1 MSLDGCGKGERKGET
16 LKRISRSQELFAKA
30 CKLLPGGVNSPVRAF
45 RAVGGTPL
53 FMARGDGSKIYDV
66 DGNEY
71 IDYVCSWGPLIL
83 GHRHPQ
89 VVAELEA
96 VLAEGTSYGAPTERE
111 VILASLIVEAVPAI
125 EKVRMVNS
133 GTEATMSAIRLA
145 RAYTKRTKIV
155 KFAGCYHGHADPF
168 LVQAGSGALTLGVP
182 TSPGVPAET
191 GELTIVLPYNDL
203 ESVKEAFSRWGEEI
217 AAVIVEPVAANM
229 GVVLPRP
236 GFLEGLR
243 ELTREA
249 GSVLIFDEVITG
261 FRLAWGGAQEIY
273 GIEPDL
279 TCLGK
284 IIGGGLP
291 VGAYGGKAEIMEL
304 VAPEGPVYQAGT
316 LSGNPLAM
324 QAGIST
330 LKLLRS
336 PGTYEELANKGK
348 LLAEGFL
355 KAANEAGVSV
365 KVNQIG
371 SLLSVFFTDRE
382 VVDYETALRAD
393 QERFKEFFMLM
404 LQQRIY
410 LPPSQFEALF
420 ISLAHTEEDLN
431 RTIDAAAFAF
441 RKLSRKN
448 AKLVE

>member
-1 MSLDGCGKGERKGET
+1 
-16 LKRISRSQELFAKA
+16 
-30 CKLLPGGVNSPVRAF
+30 VRAF
-45 RAVGGTPL
+45 GAVGSTPL
-53 FMARGDGSKIYDV
+53 FIARGDGSKIYDV

-89 VVAELEA
+89 VVADLEA
-96 VLAEGTSYGAPTERE
+96 VLAEGVSYGAPTERE
-111 VILASLIVEAVPAI
+111 VVLASLIVEAMPSI

-133 GTEATMSAIRLA
+133 GTEAAMSAIRLA
-145 RAYTKRTKIV
+145 RAYTKRPKIV

-182 TSPGVPAET
+182 TSPGVPAAT

-243 ELTREA
+243 QITREA

-261 FRLAWGGAQEIY
+261 FRLAWGGAQEVY
-273 GIEPDL
+273 GVEPDL

-291 VGAYGGKAEIMEL
+291 VGAYGGKAEIMQL

-324 QAGIST
+324 QAGITT
-330 LKLLRS
+330 LRLLRS
-336 PGTYEELANKGK
+336 PGTYEELENKGK
-348 LLAEGFL
+348 KLAEGFS
-355 KAANEAGVSV
+355 KAASAAGVPV

-371 SLLSVFFTDRE
+371 SLLSVFFTARE
-382 VVDYETALRAD
+382 VVDYETAVTAD
-393 QERFKEFFMLM
+393 QECFKEFFKLM
-404 LQQRIY
+404 LQQGIY

-420 ISLAHTEEDLN
+420 VSLAHTEEDLD
-431 RTIDAAAFAF
+431 RTIEAAAFAF
-441 RKLSRKN
+441 EKLSRKN
-448 AKLVE
+448 AKFVE